1 MWGVS
6 LGDYVI
12 YWMGLIVI
20 TIGAVIASIV
30 RWFRQR
36 GKKE

>member
-1 MWGVS
+1 MWGVL

-12 YWMGLIVI
+12 YWASLIVI

-30 RWFRQR
+30 GLFKNR
-36 GKKE
+36 GHGK

>member
-12 YWMGLIVI
+12 YWAGLIVI

-30 RWFRQR
+30 GLIRHRSDD
-36 GKKE
+36 K

>member
-12 YWMGLIVI
+12 YWAGLIVI

-30 RWFRQR
+30 GLIRYR
-36 GKKE
+36 GDDR